1 MGSRSEP
8 CETKEKGS
16 RAARSATHLQCELV
30 LAQVDGVS
38 LLELAAEVLEQA
50 DVEIFAAEEGVAVG
64 RLHLEHAARQLEDR
78 DIERAAS
85 QIIHRHNLAVAVAL
99 PEAVRQRRR
108 GRLVDDPL
116 HVQAR
121 DLTSVARRLPLRVV
135 EVSRDRHD
143 RSVDGAPEERL

>member
-50 DVEIFAAEEGVAVG
+50 DVEIFAAEKSVSVLKETHFICV
-64 RLHLEHAARQLEDR
+64 
-78 DIERAAS
+78 
-85 QIIHRHNLAVAVAL
+85 N
-99 PEAVRQRRR
+99 AVRKRI
-108 GRLVDDPL
+108 
-116 HVQAR
+116 
-121 DLTSVARRLPLRVV
+121 
-135 EVSRDRHD
+135 VSIPYGITVRH
-143 RSVDGAPEERL
+143 LQMT